1 MPNEQPIPLNV
12 SMARPRMATHSLDL
26 PVMCDI
32 CGKARSTRKHTL
44 CSKIRQQRKN
54 VEWESY
60 MANVAAK
67 KLQQHQRLQPLR

>member
-1 MPNEQPIPLNV
+1 MTEMLI
-12 SMARPRMATHSLDL
+12 RPRLATHSLDL
-26 PVMCDI
+26 SAICDI
-32 CGKARSTRKHTL
+32 CGKARSTRNHSN

-67 KLQQHQRLQPLR
+67 KHQQVQRLRPLR